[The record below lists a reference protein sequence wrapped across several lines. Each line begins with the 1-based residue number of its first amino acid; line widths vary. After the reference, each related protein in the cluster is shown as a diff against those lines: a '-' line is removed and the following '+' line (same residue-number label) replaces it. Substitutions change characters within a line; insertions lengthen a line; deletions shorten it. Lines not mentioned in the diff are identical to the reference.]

1 MTHASCPVGTTPLP
15 LYGRVRTRNQLVQ
28 GYLGTAFIDYLR
40 YAGPGQRRG
49 RHEVYRRILAGSKRR
64 DGKLCA

>member
-1 MTHASCPVGTTPLP
+1 MTHTAGTVGTALPP

-40 YAGPGQRRG
+40 YAGPGAKER
-49 RHEVYRRILAGSKRR
+49 LT
-64 DGKLCA
+64 